1 MSGHS
6 HWAGIKH
13 RKALTDSKRA
23 GAFTKMARLITVAA
37 REGGGNPD
45 FNFKLKIVV
54 QQARALNMPK
64 DNIERSIKK
73 GTGELKDAAIIEE
86 LIYEAY
92 GPGQVAMLIKTLTDN
107 RNRTLTGV
115 KNILNKDNGKMVPE
129 GSVSFLFSQ
138 SGYMVLD
145 LTDQNRD
152 EIELKAIDAGAD
164 DISEDNN
171 LMTIYI
177 KPEKL
182 PEIRKKFEGEE
193 SLIQEEGITFIA
205 SQKIKLSEK
214 DNQKYQTLL
223 DALESSDDVQEIF
236 DNLE

>member
-13 RKALTDSKRA
+13 RKALTDFKRA

-45 FNFKLKIVV
+45 FNFKLKIAI
-54 QQARALNMPK
+54 QQARSLNMPK

-73 GTGELKDAAIIEE
+73 GTGELKDATTIEE

-107 RNRTLTGV
+107 RNRTLTEV
-115 KNILNKDNGKMVPE
+115 KNILNKNNGKMVPE

-138 SGYMVLD
+138 FGYSTLD

-152 EIELKAIDAGAD
+152 EIELVAIDAGAE

-171 LMTIYI
+171 LMTIYT

-182 PEIRKKFEGEE
+182 AEIRKKFEAKEN
-193 SLIQEEGITFIA
+193 LIQEEGITFIA

-214 DNQKYQTLL
+214 DSQKYQALL
-223 DALESSDDVQEIF
+223 EALESSDDIQEIF